1 MHHHPAYWDHPE
13 QFDPDR
19 FTPSFASGRP
29 RFSYFPFGGGPRTC
43 IGIHLAMMELLTIIA
58 LVSRTFRLA
67 RPTDRRVEPRA
78 WITLRP
84 HPGVPVRL
92 TRR

>member
-1 MHHHPAYWDHPE
+1 
-13 QFDPDR
+13 
-19 FTPSFASGRP
+19 
-29 RFSYFPFGGGPRTC
+29 
-43 IGIHLAMMELLTIIA
+43 MMELLTIIA

-84 HPGVPVRL
+84 HPGFPCA
-92 TRR
+92 